1 MRRKNVKK
9 LFLVFLVLLVG
20 MAGLSAM
27 PPPRPGGGDVTPQI
41 IIPQADIAISI
52 PVPGEQEPISGS
64 YSGINAVFCQPALYL
79 SPTLFVDFATA
90 QDNKAAFTEDI
101 ELLCSWSEQ
110 YREGLLTGND
120 FKTLVSGRIAV
131 MYMREQALKGMPR
144 IVSLTPTEFPL
155 LC

>member
-20 MAGLSAM
+20 MAGLSAA
-27 PPPRPGGGDVTPQI
+27 PLRPGGGDITPQI
-41 IIPQADIAISI
+41 VIPQADITISI
-52 PVPGEQEPISGS
+52 PAPEM
-64 YSGINAVFCQPALYL
+64 PAPMWL
-79 SPTLFVDFATA
+79 TVGFITA
-90 QDNKAAFTEDI
+90 QDDGAAFTEDI
-101 ELLCSWSEQ
+101 ELLCLWSEQ

-131 MYMREQALKGMPR
+131 MYMREQALNGIQR
-144 IVSLTPTEFPL
+144 VVSLAPTQFPL

>member
-41 IIPQADIAISI
+41 VIPQVNITVSI
-52 PVPGEQEPISGS
+52 PAPEM
-64 YSGINAVFCQPALYL
+64 PAPMWL
-79 SPTLFVDFATA
+79 TVGFITA
-90 QDNKAAFTEDI
+90 QADESAFTEDI

-131 MYMREQALKGMPR
+131 MYLREQALKRIHR
-144 IVSLTPTEFPL
+144 IVSLAPTEFPL

>member
-20 MAGLSAM
+20 MAGLSAV
-27 PPPRPGGGDVTPQI
+27 PLRPGGGDETPQSV
-41 IIPQADIAISI
+41 IPQVDITVSI
-52 PVPGEQEPISGS
+52 PAPEM
-64 YSGINAVFCQPALYL
+64 PAPMWL
-79 SPTLFVDFATA
+79 TVGFITA
-90 QDNKAAFTEDI
+90 QADEAAFTEDI

-131 MYMREQALKGMPR
+131 MYMREQALKGIRR
-144 IVSLTPTEFPL
+144 IASLAPPEYSL